1 MALFEGQCK
10 LEMKD
15 EYAIRLPG
23 HGDSLSLSR
32 IGRLRTRRTGDGPQR
47 DLSGADHRSDR
58 SATVAPATTAPATAA
73 PAKAASTSAAAG
85 VSSSRWTLDPA
96 GSEARFKAREQ
107 LAGRS
112 LPNDAIGKTKVVQGA
127 IVVDKQG
134 AVLADQSKFEV
145 DLRTLASDQSR
156 RDDFI
161 KANTLNTSQYPSAV
175 FVPTAVTGLPSSIPE
190 SGEGAFKLTG
200 NMTIHGVTKPATW
213 DVTVKKSG
221 NQLTGTASTVIKL
234 TDYGMTPPRVPVV
247 LSIEENIT
255 LELDFA
261 MTLG

>member
-1 MALFEGQCK
+1 MNMRYVFLVLVTLC
-10 LEMKD
+10 
-15 EYAIRLPG
+15 
-23 HGDSLSLSR
+23 LSVVLAGCATTAPTAAPRAAS
-32 IGRLRTRRTGDGPQR
+32 
-47 DLSGADHRSDR
+47 
-58 SATVAPATTAPATAA
+58 SAPTQAPAIAAPATAA

-85 VSSSRWTLDPA
+85 ASSLRWTLDPA

-107 LAGRS
+107 LAGRD
-112 LPNDAIGKTKVVQGA
+112 LPNDAIGKTKAIQGA
-127 IVVDKQG
+127 IGVDKQG
-134 AVLADQSKFEV
+134 AILADQSKFEV

-156 RDDFI
+156 RDGFI
-161 KANTLNTSQYPSAV
+161 KSNTLNTSQFPSAV
-175 FVPTAVTGLPSSIPE
+175 FVPTAVTGLPSPIPE
-190 SGEGAFKLTG
+190 SGEGAFKLIG

-247 LSIEENIT
+247 LSIEDNIT

-261 MTLG
+261 MTMG

>member
-1 MALFEGQCK
+1 M
-10 LEMKD
+10 
-15 EYAIRLPG
+15 I
-23 HGDSLSLSR
+23 
-32 IGRLRTRRTGDGPQR
+32 
-47 DLSGADHRSDR
+47 
-58 SATVAPATTAPATAA
+58 
-73 PAKAASTSAAAG
+73 
-85 VSSSRWTLDPA
+85 DPT
-96 GSEARFKAREQ
+96 GSEARFRAREQ

-112 LPNDAIGKTKVVQGA
+112 LLNDAIGKTKVVQGA

-190 SGEGAFKLTG
+190 SGEGAFKVTG

>member
-1 MALFEGQCK
+1 MPNTEGRYETGGKKMNMARLYLFMVAACIAVVVAGC
-10 LEMKD
+10 
-15 EYAIRLPG
+15 APAAPAA
-23 HGDSLSLSR
+23 S
-32 IGRLRTRRTGDGPQR
+32 P
-47 DLSGADHRSDR
+47 
-58 SATVAPATTAPATAA
+58 SATLSAPTQAPATTAPANAAVAATAA
-73 PAKAASTSAAAG
+73 PAKAAPTSAAAG
-85 VSSSRWTLDPA
+85 VSASRWTLDPA

-107 LAGRS
+107 LAGRN
-112 LPNDAIGKTKVVQGA
+112 LPNDAIGKTKAIRGA

-134 AVLADQSKFEV
+134 AIVADQSKFEV
-145 DLRTLASDQSR
+145 DLRTLTSDQSR

-161 KANTLNTSQYPSAV
+161 KANTLNTGQYPAAV
-175 FVPTAVTGLPSSIPE
+175 FVPTAVTGLPSPIPE

-200 NMTIHGVTKPATW
+200 NMTVHGVTKPATW

-247 LSIEENIT
+247 LSIEENIP